1 MSVAT
6 VPIQQAT
13 IRQYAKRLQL
23 PTLGGQ
29 FAQVPESTQGP
40 MFSVYSVRADRCAVA
55 RASPRNKNSG
65 FGDVELDSSICSAK
79 QLRHDIF
86 EVNRHDLVEVLHFI
100 GLSIL
105 WKAIKPN
112 FSFRD
117 CVRLAAQRSA

>member
-65 FGDVELDSSICSAK
+65 FGDVELDSSTISESLGATTGSDGSVGFAES
-79 QLRHDIF
+79 RTG
-86 EVNRHDLVEVLHFI
+86 R
-100 GLSIL
+100 
-105 WKAIKPN
+105 A
-112 FSFRD
+112 
-117 CVRLAAQRSA
+117 